1 MQKTTKE
8 FNNSIDLGDSISL
21 SYQNPEVFLKYLAV
35 YYGQKYGDYYFR
47 NSPDTLIE
55 KAKIIDSGYLIFKD
69 NKAIGGVFL
78 KPNYMSDLFTVPP
91 FNDYDYIADKVLKYL
106 KAISNTSDKI
116 LLQEIVET
124 HVPFYESRGCIV
136 DQKGYWMI
144 RPTESI
150 EVKVPAEYESK
161 PILEDDRDEIAS
173 LIVSVYKANPA
184 FKHVYS
190 KEAYANGIDNT
201 IRSKGNNDVVYNS
214 SRVAVCKDTA
224 KIVGVSLHMEFENLP
239 LITQI
244 AVSPSHQ
251 GKGIG
256 SYLLKHSINQ
266 MSTRYPAI
274 RLYVFDDNPAMKL
287 YEYLGF
293 IKNRTLNDMYI
304 EK

>member
-1 MQKTTKE
+1 MEKTMKGIS
-8 FNNSIDLGDSISL
+8 NSIDLGNNISL
-21 SYQNPEVFLKYLAV
+21 VYQKPEVFLKYLAV
-35 YYGQKYGDYYFR
+35 YYGEKYGDYYFR
-47 NSPDTLIE
+47 SSTDTLLE
-55 KAKIIDSGYLIFKD
+55 KAKIIDSGYLILKD

-78 KPNYMSDLFTVPP
+78 KPNFMSDLFTIPP
-91 FNDYDYIADKVLKYL
+91 FNDYGYIADKILEYL
-106 KAISNTSDKI
+106 KTISDKNDKI

-144 RPTESI
+144 RPTESM
-150 EVKVPAEYESK
+150 EVTVPAKYESK

-173 LIVSVYKANPA
+173 LIVSAYKANPA

-214 SRVAVCKDTA
+214 SRVAVCKDTG

-256 SYLLKHSINQ
+256 SYLIRHAINQ
-266 MSTRYPAI
+266 TSIKYPAI
-274 RLYVFDDNPAMKL
+274 RLYVFADNPAMKL

-304 EK
+304 DK